1 MNKGRKGKPKEKRMP
16 LSYYIG
22 YNDKKWSKENVEQR

>member
-22 YNDKKWSKENVEQR
+22 YNDKK